1 MSVTHPL
8 LLVAAIFLILVGLTY
23 PFFVLWR
30 LNRQLSG
37 SEAPANRQLAV
48 TLALTALV
56 PITAVLAGFWLV
68 VPAARASILFTAILF
83 GAGIALVVTLLVGAR
98 VSRSN

>member
-1 MSVTHPL
+1 MSTTNPI

-56 PITAVLAGFWLV
+56 PITAVLAGFWLI
-68 VPAARASILFTAILF
+68 VPAARASLLFTSALF
-83 GAGIALVVTLLVGAR
+83 GSGIVLVITLLIA
-98 VSRSN
+98 SRINR

>member
-1 MSVTHPL
+1 MSATSPV

-37 SEAPANRQLAV
+37 SEAPASRQLAV
-48 TLALTALV
+48 TIALTALV
-56 PITAVLAGFWLV
+56 PITAVLAGFWLI
-68 VPAARASILFTAILF
+68 VPAARASILFTAFLF
-83 GAGIALVVTLLVGAR
+83 GAGIALVATLLLA
-98 VSRSN
+98 SRINH